1 MVSMAP
7 EGAVRVKGGNW
18 QLFSH
23 MGRAGASSIHLNTS
37 IDAVHRNGSSGTFT
51 LHSSS
56 NLNSSNFSNF
66 DEVIIAAPHQ
76 FTNISFIPALDHVP
90 DTVPY
95 VTLHVTLFTS
105 PHLLSPDAFNLAPE
119 EKVPLVVLTS
129 LSEDEEPGQRTPY
142 PGKAGFFSIS
152 MLRPITN
159 PKTKQQEYLYKI
171 FSPAVITPDFL
182 AKMLGLADV
191 PKSVDEFAEH
201 DVSWLYQKVWQ
212 SYPVQYPR
220 VTYEPI
226 RLAHNVWY
234 TGGMDSFV
242 SCMETNALM
251 GMNVARLIVDEW
263 VKEKEGQQNCH
274 PDHARLH
281 GQMVLGLAK

>member
-1 MVSMAP
+1 MAP

-23 MGRAGASSIHLNTS
+23 MGRAGATSVHLNTS
-37 IDAVHRNGSSGTFT
+37 IDKIHRNSSNGPFT

-56 NLNSSNFSNF
+56 TLPASNFSNF
-66 DEVIIAAPHQ
+66 DEVIIAGPHQ
-76 FTNISFIPALDHVP
+76 FTNISFIPSLDHVP

-105 PHLLSPDAFNLAPE
+105 PRLLSPSAFKLASG

-152 MLRPITN
+152 MLRPVTN
-159 PKTKQQEYLYKI
+159 PKTDRVEYLYKI
-171 FSPAVITPDFL
+171 FSPKVITSAFL
-182 AKMLGLADV
+182 ANILGLADV
-191 PKSVDEFAEH
+191 PKSVDEFSER

-212 SYPVQYPR
+212 SYPVHYPR

-226 RLAHNVWY
+226 RLAPNVWY
-234 TGGMDSFV
+234 TGGMDSFA

-251 GMNVARLIVDEW
+251 GMNVARLIVDNW
-263 VKEKEGQQNCH
+263 VKDKYGQQNGY
-274 PDHARLH
+274 PDHARLN
-281 GQMVLGLAK
+281 GQRVLGLAK